1 MAKQGK
7 ITVEQVKLA
16 KMQIIDSV
24 SKFHVATSDQEIA
37 AYIRGRMEPTKKY
50 TEPAIEAG
58 IAIALRAHRENQAP
72 CAPAH
77 RLGPGRP
84 SHHPLAPEGAFGV

>member
-58 IAIALRAHRENQAP
+58 IAIALRAHRENQALYRQVMGAMRP
-72 CAPAH
+72 CSPIGS
-77 RLGPGRP
+77 R
-84 SHHPLAPEGAFGV
+84 